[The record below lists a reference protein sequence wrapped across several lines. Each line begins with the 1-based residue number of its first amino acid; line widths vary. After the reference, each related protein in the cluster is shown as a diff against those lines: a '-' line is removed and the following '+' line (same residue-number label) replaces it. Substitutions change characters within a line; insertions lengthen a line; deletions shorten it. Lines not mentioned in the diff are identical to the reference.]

1 MAREN
6 MQPNRPTKFNF
17 DTVFGT
23 NGSPATSHVRST
35 YSSDEVEA
43 IRSET
48 FALGKADTEAQAAAA
63 RAATLAAIAESLMR
77 MIGEFDA
84 VVKAMR
90 QDSAAIAIEVGR
102 KLAEVA
108 LDAFPLKEVEML
120 LADCL
125 HKLHREPRIVVRLA
139 PDNAEALRADIDA
152 LCHQHAFAGRIVI
165 IAEPALTGSDCR
177 IEWADGGVE
186 RDLATTFSAIEQ
198 GAERWRSSNPTEE
211 S

>member
-1 MAREN
+1 ME
-6 MQPNRPTKFNF
+6 PTRPIKFNF

-23 NGSPATSHVRST
+23 KGSPAAAHARSSYTSA
-35 YSSDEVEA
+35 EVEA
-43 IRSET
+43 IRRES

-63 RAATLAAIAESLMR
+63 RTATLAAVAASLIR

-84 VVKAMR
+84 AVKAMR

-108 LDAFPLKEVEML
+108 LDAFPLKEVETL

-139 PDNAEALRADIDA
+139 PESADALRADIDA
-152 LCHQHAFAGRIVI
+152 LCQQHAFAGRIVI
-165 IAEPALTGSDCR
+165 LAEPALTGGDCR

-198 GAERWRSSNPTEE
+198 GVERWRSSNPTEE

>member
-1 MAREN
+1 
-6 MQPNRPTKFNF
+6 MQPTRPTKFNF

-23 NGSPATSHVRST
+23 KGSPVTAHVRSSYT
-35 YSSDEVEA
+35 SAEVEA
-43 IRSET
+43 IRHET

-63 RAATLAAIAESLMR
+63 RTATLAAIAESLIR

-84 VVKAMR
+84 AVNAMR

-108 LDAFPLKEVEML
+108 LAAFPLRDVEAL

-152 LCHQHAFAGRIVI
+152 LCQQHAFAGRIVI
-165 IAEPALTGSDCR
+165 LAEPALTGSDCR

-186 RDLATTFSAIEQ
+186 RDLVTTFSAIEQ

>member
-1 MAREN
+1 
-6 MQPNRPTKFNF
+6 MQPNRPIKFNF

-23 NGSPATSHVRST
+23 KGTPATSHARSSYT
-35 YSSDEVEA
+35 SDEVEA
-43 IRSET
+43 IRRET

-63 RAATLAAIAESLMR
+63 RTATLTAIAESLIR

-84 VVKAMR
+84 TVKTMR

-108 LDAFPLKEVEML
+108 LDAYPLKEVEAL

-125 HKLHREPRIVVRLA
+125 HKLHREPRIVIRLA
-139 PDNAEALRADIDA
+139 SANAEVLRADIDA
-152 LCHQHAFAGRIVI
+152 LCQRHAFTGRIVI
-165 IAEPALTGSDCR
+165 LAEPALTGSDCR
-177 IEWADGGVE
+177 IEWSDGGVE

>member
-1 MAREN
+1 

-23 NGSPATSHVRST
+23 NGSRATAHVRST

-48 FALGKADTEAQAAAA
+48 FALGKADTEAQAAAV
-63 RAATLAAIAESLMR
+63 RAATLAAIAESLVR

-84 VVKAMR
+84 VVKSMR
-90 QDSAAIAIEVGR
+90 HDSAAIAIEVGR

-108 LDAFPLKEVEML
+108 LDAFPLKEVEAL

-139 PDNAEALRADIDA
+139 PANTEALRTDIDA
-152 LCHQHAFAGRIVI
+152 LCQQHAFAGRIVV
-165 IAEPALTGSDCR
+165 IADPALTGSDCR

-186 RDLATTFSAIEQ
+186 RDLAATFSAIEQ